1 MRDDSCAL
9 MQIACML
16 LHGTEGACSAKNE
29 STVPVD
35 NVGKRSAHPP
45 ATTHAVMSTSQGT
58 AVIAAAAE
66 PSSPVE
72 QQTSRAGRTQDAV
85 TGPDS
90 SVVNDFT
97 RFALNTPAGLT
108 EGMLLDVKDC
118 L

>member
-1 MRDDSCAL
+1 MGDDSCAL

-16 LHGTEGACSAKNE
+16 LHGTEGACSAKHE

-35 NVGKRSAHPP
+35 NAGKRSAHPP
-45 ATTHAVMSTSQGT
+45 ATAHAVTSASQGI
-58 AVIAAAAE
+58 AVMAAAAE
-66 PSSPVE
+66 PSSPVK

-90 SVVNDFT
+90 SVVNDFM
-97 RFALNTPAGLT
+97 RFALNTPTGLT
-108 EGMLLDVKDC
+108 EGVLLDVKDC